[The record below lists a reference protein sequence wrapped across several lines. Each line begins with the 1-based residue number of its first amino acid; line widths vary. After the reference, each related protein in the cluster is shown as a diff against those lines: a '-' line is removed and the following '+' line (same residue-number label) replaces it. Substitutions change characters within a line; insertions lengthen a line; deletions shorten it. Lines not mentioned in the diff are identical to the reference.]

1 MVTGAEQWHPHGVVT
16 VIGDAVIDH
25 IYRTDTMPSEGSEAS
40 GTFEAQVGGKGLNWA
55 VAAARLGLR
64 VRLVTVI
71 GDDDSGR
78 RIIEYLRREN
88 VDTGLVKV
96 VPGTTPV
103 AVVMVDRNGAGA
115 FIGRVDG
122 AKLGIADLRGEQ
134 VRAAIVSSDAVLLT
148 FELPTEVINEALSMI
163 RATPQ
168 RPRLVVHPAPP
179 VENFQDLERHL
190 EPIDYLNGSSWELGE
205 LAGDSDNVGGEHFG
219 DDHRARAAGTR
230 CILRL
235 RGGGPRLPG
244 PLGHPSTRHSG
255 ASGGGIGNIPRGQRG
270 IRRGAGLPTRADRA
284 AREPCGF
291 RVGDRRD
298 GGNPDDQPARRRYAD
313 HARDRSDRRTDSLT
327 QRPATT
333 APAASPPGGRCL
345 AASHAIGKPTVSGRR
360 AATCGSAPRIR
371 SPPGRP
377 EFHWDAGVV
386 EPASAST
393 AGPPP
398 APR

>member
-40 GTFEAQVGGKGLNWA
+40 GTFEAQVGGKGLNRA

-88 VDTGLVKV
+88 VYTGLVKV

-122 AKLGIADLRGEQ
+122 AKLGIADLRSEQ

-163 RATPQ
+163 GATPQ

-179 VENFQDLERHL
+179 VENFQDLEPHF

-205 LAGDSDNVGGEHFG
+205 LAGASDSVGGEHFATTIAPALL
-219 DDHRARAAGTR
+219 ARGAYCVCEVERLACRVRSGTR
-230 CILRL
+230 QLDI
-235 RGGGPRLPG
+235 
-244 PLGHPSTRHSG
+244 
-255 ASGGGIGNIPRGQRG
+255 
-270 IRRGAGLPTRADRA
+270 
-284 AREPCGF
+284 
-291 RVGDRRD
+291 
-298 GGNPDDQPARRRYAD
+298 PARLETESEA
-313 HARDRSDRRTDSLT
+313 S
-327 QRPATT
+327 
-333 APAASPPGGRCL
+333 PAASAAFDAAL
-345 AASHAIGKPTVSGRR
+345 ACRLVRTGQPANDADFEWATAAM
-360 AATCGSAPRIR
+360 AATRTTSPLADGMPTMHEIDRIAAATR
-371 SPPGRP
+371 
-377 EFHWDAGVV
+377 
-386 EPASAST
+386 
-393 AGPPP
+393 
-398 APR
+398 